1 VSTKPFI
8 LVTNDDGVNAPGLLA
23 LKEAMQ
29 SLGRVVVVAPERD
42 NSAVSHSLTMD
53 RPLRVRQVDEDIFA
67 IDGTPTDCV
76 TIAVEKILT
85 EKPALVASGINPGAN
100 LGDDLSYSGT
110 VSAAIEATM
119 LGIPAFAVSLVVGD
133 VFRFGAAATYAE
145 KVGREILD
153 RGLPRDTLLNVNVPE
168 GGADEIKGVRFT
180 RQGRRVYEGSIKET
194 ADPWGRKHYWIGGGT
209 PLWDDGDD
217 TDAKALPAGFVSI
230 TPLHLDLT
238 NHDAL
243 ACLRKQWP
251 FGDG

>member
-1 VSTKPFI
+1 MSSKPLI
-8 LVTNDDGVNAPGLLA
+8 LVTNDDGVNAPGLVA
-23 LKEAMQ
+23 LQKAMQ
-29 SLGRVVVVAPERD
+29 TLGRVVVVAPLRD

-53 RPLRVRQVDEDIFA
+53 RPLRVLEMAEDVYA

-100 LGDDLSYSGT
+100 LGDDISYSGT

-119 LGIPAFAVSLVVGD
+119 LGISALAVSLAGSD
-133 VFRFGAAATYAE
+133 VYRYEMAADFAGR
-145 KVGREILD
+145 VGRSILEK
-153 RGLPRDTLLNVNVPE
+153 GLPRDTLLNVNVPE
-168 GGADEIKGVRFT
+168 GKAADIKGIRFT
-180 RQGRRVYEGSIKET
+180 RQGRRVYEGAIKET
-194 ADPWGRKHYWIGGGT
+194 SDPWGRKHYWIGGGT
-209 PLWDDGDD
+209 PLWDEGDD
-217 TDAKALPAGFVSI
+217 TDAKVLLEGYVSI

-251 FGDG
+251 LGDG